1 MELINRLNQDLLDAT
16 KGGDSLKRD
25 LLRMVKTAIK
35 NKEIALGHPLSDDET
50 LSVIAKE
57 IKQRHEAATAFTA
70 GQRPEL
76 AKKEEDEAALLAA
89 YLPTQLSKTEIEELV
104 KAAISEAGAQSVKE
118 MGAVMAILMPKLQG
132 RADSGIVSQL
142 VRQSLGA

>member
-76 AKKEEDEAALLAA
+76 AKKEEDEAVLLAA